1 MLLGDVVGTT
11 TSTIKH
17 PSMNGRKLL
26 IVQPR
31 MADGASPD
39 GDPVVAIDTVGAGHG
54 ETVVLTSDGRFV
66 REVLN
71 IDATPARWTV
81 IGIRD

>member
-1 MLLGDVVGTT
+1 MLLGDVIGTT
-11 TSTIKH
+11 TATIKH

-26 IVQPR
+26 VVQPR
-31 MADGASPD
+31 MADGDRPD
-39 GDPVVAIDTVGAGHG
+39 GDPVVAIDTVGAGWG
-54 ETVVLTSDGRFV
+54 ETVVLTSDGRHA
-66 REVLN
+66 REVLR